1 MDKKIDYCQL
11 LKSTCDLK
19 QQIDKLVNT
28 DHDKIGMKIKNI
40 WLFCHSLFNNYLWA
54 RAWWGIK
61 YFNKIAKVFAIY
73 YKHEFS

>member
-28 DHDKIGMKIKNI
+28 DHDKIGMKMKHIL
-40 WLFCHSLFNNYLWA
+40 LFCQISF
-54 RAWWGIK
+54 
-61 YFNKIAKVFAIY
+61 
-73 YKHEFS
+73 